1 MGGRRTSEKSGWGPI
16 DTSPSSS
23 SANGCTK
30 VGWEERREEGG
41 RTTCVKIDFR
51 SCYSIP
57 PFLFLNLRNSQT
69 FRLEKGG
76 DHHYVSN
83 RRLPI
88 FFSRKEKKV
97 NLLSLFPPGAIPEI
111 LPNVTGRSVFSSCDR
126 RRRRDKLIRNS
137 PPPPD

>member
-97 NLLSLFPPGAIPEI
+97 NLLSLFSLPVPFRKSSPMLRVVRFSLPAIGGEGAI
-111 LPNVTGRSVFSSCDR
+111 S
-126 RRRRDKLIRNS
+126 
-137 PPPPD
+137 